1 MRDEKGERRGQ
12 NGEGVKRSELATH
25 LGVSIQQFH
34 SGVVRGE
41 HVTVSVLWGIAREAG
56 EGRKTPLNALLP
68 LLPWRNTDTEP
79 TWLGQEGLKVGHS

>member
-25 LGVSIQQFH
+25 LGVSIQQFY

-41 HVTVSVLWGIAREAG
+41 HITVPVLWGIAREAG
-56 EGRKTPLNALLP
+56 EGRKKRHHTQCTVAM
-68 LLPWRNTDTEP
+68 E
-79 TWLGQEGLKVGHS
+79 KH